1 METHTKTGAG
11 CYLPA
16 VDPMEMRILAAK
28 YGEPVRRWATI
39 DTDDYLA
46 AQRWRTVP
54 DRRGE
59 VVFAIRQPNGEVLV
73 HSKQRYEQPIY
84 RLPTGGIEPSE
95 AVEDALLREVEE
107 ETGQS
112 VIVRRFLAILNCHF
126 QRNGSSVPFTS
137 YLFYLE
143 SRTRLLMPEEDDE
156 ASTFRTVP
164 VCAMPQMATTLRS
177 LNGRRKGWG
186 HWRSLSHDLVYELI
200 GQNSQF
206 N

>member
-1 METHTKTGAG
+1 METHILTGAG
-11 CYLPA
+11 CYLPT

-28 YGEPVRRWATI
+28 YGEPVRRRMVVE
-39 DTDDYLA
+39 TDEYLA
-46 AQRWRTVP
+46 AQRWRAVP

-59 VVFAIRQPNGEVLV
+59 VIFIIRQPNGEILL
-73 HSKQRYEQPIY
+73 HSKHRYEEPIY

-107 ETGQS
+107 EIGQS
-112 VIVRRFLAILNCHF
+112 VIVRRFLAILDCHF
-126 QRNGSSVPFTS
+126 CRNGSSVPFTS

-143 SRTRLLMPEEDDE
+143 SRTRLINPDE
-156 ASTFRTVP
+156 NDEVAEFRTVP
-164 VCAMPQMATTLRS
+164 VQRMGQVAAKLRS
-177 LNGRRKGWG
+177 LNGKRRGWG
-186 HWRSLSHDLVYELI
+186 YWRSLAHDLVQDLL

>member
-1 METHTKTGAG
+1 MELHTLTGAG
-11 CYLPA
+11 CFLPT
-16 VDPMEMRILAAK
+16 VDPVEMRILAAK
-28 YGEPVRRWATI
+28 YGEPIHRRALI
-39 DTDDYLA
+39 ETDEYLA
-46 AQRWRTVP
+46 AQRWRAVP

-59 VVFAIRQPNGEVLV
+59 VIFIIRQPNGEILL
-73 HSKQRYEQPIY
+73 HSKHRYEKPIY

-112 VIVRRFLAILNCHF
+112 VIIRRFLAILNCHF
-126 QRNGSSVPFTS
+126 HRNGSTVPFTS

-143 SRTRLLMPEEDDE
+143 SRTRLIDPDHDGEPAE
-156 ASTFRTVP
+156 FRTAP
-164 VCAMPQMATTLRS
+164 VHSMAQVAANLRS
-177 LNGRRKGWG
+177 LSGKRHGWG
-186 HWRSLSHDLVYELI
+186 QWRSLAHDLVHELL

>member
-1 METHTKTGAG
+1 METHTLTGAG

-28 YGEPVRRWATI
+28 YGEPVHRRMI
-39 DTDDYLA
+39 VETDDYLA
-46 AQRWRTVP
+46 AHRWRAVP

-59 VVFAIRQPNGEVLV
+59 VIFIIRQPNGEILL
-73 HSKQRYEQPIY
+73 HSKHRYEEPIY

-126 QRNGSSVPFTS
+126 HRNGSSVPFTS

-143 SRTRLLMPEEDDE
+143 SRTQLLDPDDNDE
-156 ASTFRTVP
+156 VAEFCTVP
-164 VCAMPQMATTLRS
+164 VQRIGQVAAKLRS
-177 LNGRRKGWG
+177 LNGKRQGWG
-186 HWRSLSHDLVYELI
+186 YWRSLAHDLVHDLL

>member
-1 METHTKTGAG
+1 METQTLTGAG

-16 VDPMEMRILAAK
+16 VDPVETRILAAK
-28 YGEPVRRWATI
+28 YGEPVRRRMVVE
-39 DTDDYLA
+39 TDDYLA
-46 AQRWRTVP
+46 AQRWRAVP

-59 VVFAIRQPNGEVLV
+59 VIFVIRQPNGEILL
-73 HSKQRYEQPIY
+73 HSKQRYEKPIY

-112 VIVRRFLAILNCHF
+112 VIVRRFLAILDCHF
-126 QRNGSSVPFTS
+126 CRNCSSVPFTS

-143 SRTRLLMPEEDDE
+143 SRTRYIDPDKGDE
-156 ASTFRTVP
+156 AAAFRTIP
-164 VCAMPQMATTLRS
+164 VQRMAQVAANLRA
-177 LNGRRKGWG
+177 LNGKRRGWG
-186 HWRSLSHDLVYELI
+186 YWRSLAHDLVHDLL

>member
-1 METHTKTGAG
+1 METHTLTGAG
-11 CYLPA
+11 CYLPT

-28 YGEPVRRWATI
+28 YGEPVRRRKLVE
-39 DTDDYLA
+39 TDDYLA
-46 AQRWRTVP
+46 SQRWRAVP

-59 VVFAIRQPNGEVLV
+59 VIFVIRQPNGEILL
-73 HSKQRYEQPIY
+73 HSKNRYEKPIY

-112 VIVRRFLAILNCHF
+112 VIIRRFLAILDCHF
-126 QRNGSSVPFTS
+126 HRNGSSVPFTS

-143 SRTRLLMPEEDDE
+143 SRTRAIDPDEDDE
-156 ASTFRTVP
+156 AADFCTVP
-164 VCAMPQMATTLRS
+164 VQGMAQVATHLRS
-177 LNGRRKGWG
+177 LNGRRRGWG
-186 HWRSLSHDLVYELI
+186 YWRSLAHDLVFDLL

>member
-1 METHTKTGAG
+1 METHTLTGAG
-11 CYLPA
+11 CYLPT
-16 VDPMEMRILAAK
+16 VDPMEMSILAAK
-28 YGEPVRRWATI
+28 YGEPVRRRAMI
-39 DTDDYLA
+39 ETDDYLA
-46 AQRWRTVP
+46 AQRWRAVP

-59 VVFAIRQPNGEVLV
+59 VIFIIRQPNGEILL
-73 HSKQRYEQPIY
+73 HSKQRYEAPIY

-126 QRNGSSVPFTS
+126 HRNHSSVPFTS

-143 SRTRLLMPEEDDE
+143 SRTTLIEPEEGHEVAD
-156 ASTFRTVP
+156 FRTVP
-164 VCAMPQMATTLRS
+164 VQRMGQVASHLRS
-177 LNGRRKGWG
+177 LNGKRQGWG
-186 HWRSLSHDLVYELI
+186 HWRSLAHDLVHELL

>member
-1 METHTKTGAG
+1 METQTLIGAG
-11 CYLPA
+11 CYLPT
-16 VDPMEMRILAAK
+16 VDPMETRILAAK
-28 YGEPVRRWATI
+28 YGEPVRRWMVV

-46 AQRWRTVP
+46 KQRWRPVP

-59 VVFAIRQPNGEVLV
+59 VIFVIRQPNGEILL
-73 HSKQRYEQPIY
+73 HSKDRYEQPIY

-112 VIVRRFLAILNCHF
+112 VIVRRFLAILDCHF
-126 QRNGSSVPFTS
+126 CWHGSSVPFTS

-143 SRTRLLMPEEDDE
+143 SRTRMIDPDRTDE
-156 ASTFRTVP
+156 GSDWRTVP
-164 VCAMPQMATTLRS
+164 VQRMTQVAANLRS
-177 LNGRRKGWG
+177 LRGKRRGWG
-186 HWRSLSHDLVYELI
+186 YWRSLAHDLVHDLL
-200 GQNSQF
+200 GQNSQL

>member
-1 METHTKTGAG
+1 METYPLTGAG
-11 CYLPA
+11 CYLPM
-16 VDPMEMRILAAK
+16 VDPVEMSILAAK
-28 YGEPVRRWATI
+28 YGEPVHRRANI
-39 DTDDYLA
+39 ETDDYLA
-46 AQRWRTVP
+46 AQRWRAVP

-59 VVFAIRQPNGEVLV
+59 VIFIVRQPNGEILL
-73 HSKQRYEQPIY
+73 HSKQRYEKPIY

-126 QRNGSSVPFTS
+126 HRNGSSVPFTS

-143 SRTRLLMPEEDDE
+143 SRTRLIEPEEGHE
-156 ASTFRTVP
+156 VAEFRTVP
-164 VCAMPQMATTLRS
+164 VQRMGQVAAKLRT
-177 LNGRRKGWG
+177 LNGKRQGWG
-186 HWRSLSHDLVYELI
+186 YWRSLAHDLVHELL

>member
-1 METHTKTGAG
+1 METHTLTGSG

-39 DTDDYLA
+39 ETDDYLA
-46 AQRWRTVP
+46 TQRWRPIP

-59 VVFAIRQPNGEVLV
+59 VIFIIRQPNGEILL

-112 VIVRRFLAILNCHF
+112 VIIRRFLAILNCDF
-126 QRNGSSVPFTS
+126 RRNGSSIPFTS

-143 SRTRLLMPEEDDE
+143 SRTRLILPDEDDE
-156 ASTFRTVP
+156 PAEFQTMP
-164 VCAMPQMATTLRS
+164 VQGLPHVAANLRA

-186 HWRSLSHDLVYELI
+186 YWRSLAHDLVHDLL

>member
-1 METHTKTGAG
+1 METHTLTGAG
-11 CYLPA
+11 CYLPT
-16 VDPMEMRILAAK
+16 VDPMEMRVLAAK
-28 YGEPVRRWATI
+28 YGEPVRRWAMI
-39 DTDDYLA
+39 DSDEYLV
-46 AQRWRTVP
+46 AQRWRSAP

-73 HSKQRYEQPIY
+73 HSKHRYEQPIY
-84 RLPTGGIEPSE
+84 RLPTGGIELSE

-126 QRNGSSVPFTS
+126 RRNGSTIPFTS

-143 SRTRLLMPEEDDE
+143 SRTRMLMPEEDDE
-156 ASTFRTVP
+156 ASTFRTIP
-164 VCAMPQMATTLRS
+164 VHAMPQMAVNLRA
-177 LNGRRKGWG
+177 LNGKRRGWG
-186 HWRSLSHDLVYELI
+186 HWRSLPHDLVYELLE
-200 GQNSQF
+200 QNSQF

>member
-1 METHTKTGAG
+1 METQTLTGAG
-11 CYLPA
+11 CYLPT
-16 VDPMEMRILAAK
+16 VDPMEMRILSAK
-28 YGEPVRRWATI
+28 YGEPVHRQAVI
-39 DTDDYLA
+39 ETDDYLVS
-46 AQRWRTVP
+46 QRWRAVP

-59 VVFAIRQPNGEVLV
+59 VIFIIRQPNGEILL
-73 HSKQRYEQPIY
+73 HSKQRYEAPIY

-112 VIVRRFLAILNCHF
+112 VIIRRFLAILNCHF
-126 QRNGSSVPFTS
+126 HRNGSTVPFTS

-143 SRTRLLMPEEDDE
+143 SRTGLIAPEEGHE
-156 ASTFRTVP
+156 VAEFRTVP
-164 VCAMPQMATTLRS
+164 VQRMAHVAANLRA
-177 LNGRRKGWG
+177 LNGKRRGWG
-186 HWRSLSHDLVYELI
+186 HWRSLAHDLVHDLL

>member
-1 METHTKTGAG
+1 METHTLVGAG
-11 CYLPA
+11 CYLPV
-16 VDPMEMRILAAK
+16 VDPMETRILAAK
-28 YGEPVRRWATI
+28 YGEPVRRRMI
-39 DTDDYLA
+39 VETDDYLA
-46 AQRWRTVP
+46 AQRWRAVP

-59 VVFAIRQPNGEVLV
+59 VIFIIRQPNGEILL
-73 HSKQRYEQPIY
+73 HSKHRYEQPIY

-112 VIVRRFLAILNCHF
+112 VIIRRFLAILDCHF
-126 QRNGSSVPFTS
+126 CRNGSSVPFTS

-143 SRTRLLMPEEDDE
+143 SRTRLIDPDHDGE
-156 ASTFRTVP
+156 AAEFRTVP
-164 VCAMPQMATTLRS
+164 VQRMAQVAANLRS
-177 LNGRRKGWG
+177 LNGKRRGWG
-186 HWRSLSHDLVYELI
+186 YWRSLAHDLVHDLL

>member
-1 METHTKTGAG
+1 METHILTGAG

-16 VDPMEMRILAAK
+16 VDPMETRILSAK
-28 YGEPVRRWATI
+28 YGEPVRRRVVVE
-39 DTDDYLA
+39 TDDYLA
-46 AQRWRTVP
+46 AQRWRAIP

-59 VVFAIRQPNGEVLV
+59 VIFVIRQPNGEILL

-84 RLPTGGIEPSE
+84 RLPTGGIEPGE

-112 VIVRRFLAILNCHF
+112 VIVRRFLAILDCHF
-126 QRNGSSVPFTS
+126 CRNNSSVPFTS

-143 SRTRLLMPEEDDE
+143 SRTRYVDPDAGDE
-156 ASTFRTVP
+156 AAEFRTVP
-164 VCAMPQMATTLRS
+164 AHSMAQIATNLRA
-177 LNGRRKGWG
+177 LNGKRRGWG
-186 HWRSLSHDLVYELI
+186 YWRSLAHDLVHDLL